1 MNERI
6 KEIRKELGLT
16 QQAFA
21 DKIGVKRNTVALY
34 ELGESG
40 ISDSVI
46 KLICKE
52 FHINETWLRT
62 GEGEM
67 RKALSR
73 EAEIFDYLEGVFDD
87 EDEFRKNF
95 FYALAKLDLNDWK
108 KISDFIDTLKKGC

>member
-6 KEIRKELGLT
+6 KEIRKTLGLT

-52 FHINETWLRT
+52 FHINEKWLRT

-67 RKALSR
+67 KKELSR
-73 EAEIFDYLEGVFDD
+73 EAEIGDFLADVFEDD
-87 EDEFRKNF
+87 DDFRRSF
-95 FYALAKLDLNDWK
+95 ISALAKLDLNDWK
-108 KISDFIDTLKKGC
+108 KISAFIDTLKKG

>member
-6 KEIRKELGLT
+6 KEIRKTLGLT

-46 KLICKE
+46 KLICRE

-67 RKALSR
+67 QKELSR
-73 EAEIFDYLEGVFDD
+73 EAEIGAFLADVFEDD
-87 EDEFRKNF
+87 DDFRRSF
-95 FYALAKLDLNDWK
+95 VSALAKLDVNDWK
-108 KISDFIDTLKKGC
+108 KISEFIDSIKKG

>member
-6 KEIRKELGLT
+6 KEIRKKFGLT

-34 ELGESG
+34 EIGDSG

-46 KLICKE
+46 KLICRE

-67 RKALSR
+67 QKELSR
-73 EAEIFDYLEGVFDD
+73 EAELGAFFADVFEDD
-87 EDEFRKNF
+87 DDFRRSF
-95 FYALAKLDLNDWK
+95 ISALAKLDVNDWK
-108 KISDFIDTLKKGC
+108 KISEFIDQIKKG

>member
-6 KEIRKELGLT
+6 KEIRKTLGLT

-46 KLICKE
+46 KLICRE
-52 FHINETWLRT
+52 FHINEAWLRT

-67 RKALSR
+67 QKDLSR
-73 EAEIFDYLEGVFDD
+73 EAEIGSFLADVFEDD
-87 EDEFRKNF
+87 DDFRRSF
-95 FYALAKLDLNDWK
+95 ISALSKLDVNDWK
-108 KISDFIDTLKKGC
+108 KISEFIDQIKKG

>member
-6 KEIRKELGLT
+6 KKIRKGAGLT

-21 DKIGVKRNTVALY
+21 DKIGVTRSTVALY
-34 ELGESG
+34 ESGECG
-40 ISDSVI
+40 IGDAVV

-67 RKALSR
+67 QKELSR
-73 EAEIFDYLEGVFDD
+73 EAEIGAFIADVFEDD
-87 EDEFRKNF
+87 DDFRRSF
-95 FYALAKLDLNDWK
+95 ISALAKLDVNDWK
-108 KISDFIDTLKKGC
+108 KISAFIDTLKKG